1 MEDWPAAA
9 RRMGLVARPSGPAP
23 ETPPSGEG
31 MPSGSVDKA
40 ARESQRRDFLR
51 VFNEQLEDLQRDPE
65 AWADYW
71 AEAELTSV
79 ADGIDETTRGEPERW
94 SHECIN
100 H

>member
-1 MEDWPAAA
+1 
-9 RRMGLVARPSGPAP
+9 
-23 ETPPSGEG
+23 

-51 VFNEQLEDLQRDPE
+51 VFNEQLEDLKRDPE

-79 ADGIDETTRGEPERW
+79 ADGIDERGTGGAVA
-94 SHECIN
+94 
-100 H
+100 

>member
-1 MEDWPAAA
+1 MAMDDRVAETRPAPLAPDAAA
-9 RRMGLVARPSGPAP
+9 RRMGLVARPSGLAP
-23 ETPPSGEG
+23 ETPSSGEG

-79 ADGIDETTRGEPERW
+79 SDGID
-94 SHECIN
+94 
-100 H
+100 

>member
-1 MEDWPAAA
+1 MAMDDRVAETRPPPLAPAAIAA
-9 RRMGLVARPSGPAP
+9 RRMELVAWPSGLAP

-31 MPSGSVDKA
+31 MPSGSVGKA

-51 VFNEQLEDLQRDPE
+51 VFNEQMEDLQRDPE

-79 ADGIDETTRGEPERW
+79 SDGID
-94 SHECIN
+94 
-100 H
+100 